1 MLEARRSDIAFWAT
15 ERMTIKIVARDT
27 KTRRIEEPRSCGWKK
42 GVFMAGR

>member
-27 KTRRIEEPRSCGWKK
+27 KTRRIEEPRSCGWKE